1 MRLDIRWPLGLL
13 FFLTGCMMA
22 IYGAVTHGS
31 AIYAK
36 SLGMDINLIWGLV
49 LLAFGAFMMLLAWKA
64 SRRVPSSGALD
75 GAASGEAA
83 EARRPHGH

>member
-13 FFLTGCMMA
+13 FFITGGMMA

-31 AIYAK
+31 AIYEK

-49 LLAFGAFMMLLAWKA
+49 LLGFGSVMLLLAWTA
-64 SRRVPSSGALD
+64 SRSGANATSDNPSSGEEPQAT
-75 GAASGEAA
+75 
-83 EARRPHGH
+83 RPRGH

>member
-13 FFLTGCMMA
+13 FFVTGGMMA

-31 AIYAK
+31 AIYEK

-49 LLAFGAFMMLLAWKA
+49 LLGFGMFMLLLAWTA
-64 SRRVPSSGALD
+64 GRSGANALPD
-75 GAASGEAA
+75 ALPNGEEPQAT
-83 EARRPHGH
+83 RPRGH